1 MKIIKIFCQV
11 DDFWKQFQVI
21 REKSLL
27 EESIVKRHRTCRLSM
42 SEVMTILIMFHFSR
56 YRCFKDYYEQL
67 VMKGYKKYFPSLL
80 SYNRFTEL
88 MQACALPL
96 AIFMTSQ
103 RLSKTQGI
111 AFIDSTKLEVC
122 ENPRIAQHL
131 VFADIAQR
139 GKTSMGWFY
148 GLKLHLVINHLGD
161 ILFFC
166 ITSGNTDDRNPALID
181 KLTKGLWGKLYG
193 DKGYISE
200 ALRVKLR
207 EQGIE
212 LVTKIKSNMK
222 NKLLPLLDKLMLRKR
237 ALIESVYDFLKNTCQ
252 IHHTRHRSKNNW
264 FVNLVSGLVAY
275 SFLPKSP
282 L

>member
-1 MKIIKIFCQV
+1 
-11 DDFWKQFQVI
+11 
-21 REKSLL
+21 
-27 EESIVKRHRTCRLSM
+27 M
-42 SEVMTILIMFHFSR
+42 SEVMTIVIMFHFSR

-67 VMKGYKKYFPSLL
+67 VMKGYKKYFPSLV

-88 MQACALPL
+88 MQGCALPL

-131 VFADIAQR
+131 VFADIARR

-148 GLKLHLVINHLGD
+148 GFKLHLVINHVGE
-161 ILFFC
+161 ILSFC
-166 ITSGNTDDRNPALID
+166 ITTGNTDDRNPALID

-200 ALRVKLR
+200 PLRVKLR
-207 EQGIE
+207 EEGIE

-222 NKLLPLLDKLMLRKR
+222 NKLLPLFDKLMLRKR

-275 SFLPKSP
+275 SFLPKKPSLKFASTKP
-282 L
+282 FEHSLILI